1 MNRLTR
7 RPSPGTVIAILALVV
22 ALGGNAIADQVQAV
36 IAKLRPNSVTSA
48 TVKNGSLLL
57 KDFKASERAKLAGS
71 KGDTGPQGPQGPQG
85 PAGAAGAGGG
95 YTKAE
100 ADAQFVTTGGLA
112 ANADHLDGLD
122 SGSFVQGGGTA
133 SYGIVSKSATVA
145 GSGGSVLNTIP
156 RLGEIFVSCALGSPN
171 AGTVQYS
178 NTTSGAINLTSSVT
192 HSGSAT
198 IVSNTVIPA
207 GNSVQF
213 APDIVPTQMV
223 LQPNYQTGGGPL
235 LSSNA
240 AATILLT
247 DIPDP
252 SGAAGTCRFQSK
264 VFADSKTGIGL
275 IVQPLG

>member
-7 RPSPGTVIAILALVV
+7 TPSPGTVIAILALVV

-36 IAKLRPNSVTSA
+36 IAKLKPNSVTSA

-57 KDFKASERAKLAGS
+57 KDFKAGERAKLAGS

-85 PAGAAGAGGG
+85 PAGAAGG
-95 YTKAE
+95 YTKTE
-100 ADAQFVTTGGLA
+100 ADAHFLTTGGLA
-112 ANADHLDGLD
+112 ANADNLDGLD

-133 SYGIVSKSATVA
+133 SYGIVSKSATLA
-145 GSGGSVLNTIP
+145 GTGGSVLNTIP
-156 RLGEIFVSCALGSPN
+156 KLGEIFVSCTLGSPN
-171 AGTVQYS
+171 SGTVQYS

-198 IVSNTVIPA
+198 IVGNTVIPA

-213 APDIVPTQMV
+213 ASDTVPTQMV
-223 LQPNYQTGGGPL
+223 LQPNFQTGGGPL

-264 VFADSKTGIGL
+264 VFADSKNGIGL
-275 IVQPLG
+275 VVQPLG